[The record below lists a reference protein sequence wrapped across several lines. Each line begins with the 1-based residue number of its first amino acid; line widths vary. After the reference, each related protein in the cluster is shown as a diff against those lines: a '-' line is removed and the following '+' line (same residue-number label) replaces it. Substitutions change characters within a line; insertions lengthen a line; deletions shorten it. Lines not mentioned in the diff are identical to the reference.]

1 MYPKVTLTYAQS
13 LDGSIAGIP
22 GERLRLSGSESM
34 KYTHELRALNQG
46 ILIGVNTVLA
56 DNPSLTVRL
65 CPGNNP
71 KPVILDSNLR
81 TPTNCKLLVNEQ
93 CVKPII
99 LYSCQGGA
107 TANKVEALTKLG
119 CVCVKCK
126 SSDGHVDLDD
136 ALKQIK
142 QEPHHINTLMVEG
155 GGQVITSFIR
165 LHWSPK
171 NQFSIHEVII
181 TIAPTF
187 VGGVKSI
194 TTLLPFYRGGESES
208 GECNFPRLLNTE
220 INLKG
225 NDIVVKGILDSPMQ
239 K

>member
-1 MYPKVTLTYAQS
+1 
-13 LDGSIAGIP
+13 
-22 GERLRLSGSESM
+22 M

-65 CPGNNP
+65 CPGDNP

-81 TPTNCKLLVNEQ
+81 TPTTCKLLVNKQ
-93 CVKPII
+93 CVRPII
-99 LYSCQGGA
+99 LYSCQDSA
-107 TANKVEALTKLG
+107 TLNKVEALTKLG

-142 QEPHHINTLMVEG
+142 QEPHNINTLMVEG
-155 GGQVITSFIR
+155 GGQVITSFVR

-171 NQFSIHEVII
+171 NQFSIYKVII

-194 TTLLPFYRGGESES
+194 ATLLPFCRGAESES
-208 GECNFPRLLNTE
+208 GECNFPRLLNKE
-220 INLKG
+220 IVLKG
-225 NDIVVKGILDSPMQ
+225 NDIIVEGILDSPMQ